1 MTGHVR
7 TAVVV
12 GLLVFVIY
20 YLAFLTYTP
29 ADPAPRL
36 PEYRETPEERAMVEK
51 RMRYHGLDG
60 HFVVMRESPRGWEF
74 YREKDGQWCKL

>member
-20 YLAFLTYTP
+20 LAFLTYTP
-29 ADPAPRL
+29 TDPAPRL

-74 YREKDGQWCKL
+74 YRERDGQWCKL